1 MSWQGY
7 GWGKG
12 RGKGWGRGRGI
23 SPWTGRGP
31 SGFQPYQPIQSKLP
45 PPPPNG
51 IRVAVCVDDNNGL
64 ESHVS
69 PVFAR
74 APYVLFIDVINDS
87 IANVYPIQNPY
98 AMEGGG
104 AGFSFTQFVA
114 GAGARIVIASTIGP
128 NAQAMLQQYGI
139 SVYTV
144 PPGSR
149 VIDALKGAG
158 LIR

>member
-1 MSWQGY
+1 MAWQGY

-12 RGKGWGRGRGI
+12 RGKGWGRGRGG
-23 SPWTGRGP
+23 PRWTGGGP
-31 SGFQPYQPIQSKLP
+31 GGFQPYQPIQPQLP

-51 IRVAVCVDDNNGL
+51 VRAAVCVDDNNGL

-74 APYVLFIDVINDS
+74 APIILFIDIVNGN
-87 IANVYPIQNPY
+87 IANIYPVQNPY
-98 AMEGGG
+98 AMGGGG
-104 AGFSFTQFVA
+104 AGFAFAQFVA

-128 NAQAMLQQYGI
+128 NAQAMLQQQGI
-139 SVYTV
+139 SVYSV

-149 VIDALKGAG
+149 VVDALRGAG